1 LTYYTHHIFF
11 CLNER
16 DDGAQCCSD
25 FGAAS
30 IFVYMKKKIKT
41 MNLRGQGKVR
51 VNRGGCFDRCHEG
64 PLMVIYPEAVWY
76 RYIDENDIDEIISE
90 HILNNRVVKRLLA

>member
-1 LTYYTHHIFF
+1 MAYYKHHIFF

-16 DDGAQCCSD
+16 EDGAQCCTD
-25 FGAAS
+25 YNAHAMFD
-30 IFVYMKKKIKT
+30 YMKKKIKSL
-41 MNLRGQGKVR
+41 NLNGPNKVR

-76 RYIDENDIDEIISE
+76 RYIDKEDLDEIINQHLE
-90 HILNNRVVKRLLA
+90 KGKVVERLLA